1 MYGSTMCAVTGVLL
15 LSSTL
20 RRMQAFGQESRN
32 SLEGAAAASS
42 AGGGTE
48 SSAAMDFLAFL
59 AFFGFTPVIC
69 TASTRADFV
78 RFTNASDGGT
88 SSVF

>member
-20 RRMQAFGQESRN
+20 RRMQAFGQ
-32 SLEGAAAASS
+32 
-42 AGGGTE
+42 E